1 MIDFKRQMEDYIET
15 EIKVT
20 KALNLNEINE
30 AANAIVE
37 CRDRGGTVFTMG
49 NGGSASTASHFVCD
63 FSKGLSEEVGG
74 RKFVFQSL
82 SDNIATMMA
91 VANDF
96 SYDEIFKYQLERR
109 LTPDDL
115 IVAISGSGNS
125 KNVIRAVEYAKEVGT
140 KVIGVTG
147 YKGGKL
153 RELADYHMHVDIE
166 DMQIAE
172 DVHIMFDHMLMR
184 VISLAL
190 SEEKK

>member
-1 MIDFKRQMEDYIET
+1 MIDFKKYMEDYIET
-15 EIKVT
+15 EMQVT
-20 KALNLNEINE
+20 KALNLDEINE

-74 RKFVFQSL
+74 RKFIFQCL

-125 KNVIRAVEYAKEVGT
+125 KNVIMAVEYAKEVGT
-140 KVIGVTG
+140 KVVGVTG

-172 DVHIMFDHMLMR
+172 DVHMMFDHMLMR
-184 VISLAL
+184 VISQVL
-190 SEEKK
+190 SD